1 MGRSE
6 GKREPS
12 DASTQSAKEPSS
24 VANGEVHDG
33 LQMAPELMLDL
44 ARKAAE
50 LLVERIEHLPGENAW
65 DGEFKQELIDRLME
79 NPPGGRLRRVS
90 FRQSR

>member
-6 GKREPS
+6 GKREPP